1 MDELLYYYQTIQSF
15 MDNVKKEILSKAN
28 NLYNLRNSRDILN
41 SLFEL
46 FNYQITLMN
55 QIILFIKNINQ
66 NSNINNY
73 IKAHKNSNNNS
84 LQNNNI
90 NYLININKD
99 IMVSMIFKF
108 LSKINLMLNI
118 YKNRLNNKKNTKLN
132 NESIIVIN
140 HGKIRNQLYPDNN
153 KNNKNILLTN
163 SNSFNN
169 NINLKSYPI
178 SKRSK
183 DLNASVS
190 KTHRIYND
198 DFLNINNK
206 NIKIMNNKF
215 NKNKEIENNKKELK
229 YKNLLTDIKNID
241 NQKKPVLHKSNSTN
255 NKNIFI
261 DLNDNAIKKLFNM
274 SIYYKCNNNIKLI
287 NKNNL

>member
-84 LQNNNI
+84 LQSNNI

-99 IMVSMIFKF
+99 IMVTMIFKF

-140 HGKIRNQLYPDNN
+140 HGKIRNQLYPENN

-178 SKRSK
+178 SKKSK

-274 SIYYKCNNNIKLI
+274 PIYYKCNNNIKLI